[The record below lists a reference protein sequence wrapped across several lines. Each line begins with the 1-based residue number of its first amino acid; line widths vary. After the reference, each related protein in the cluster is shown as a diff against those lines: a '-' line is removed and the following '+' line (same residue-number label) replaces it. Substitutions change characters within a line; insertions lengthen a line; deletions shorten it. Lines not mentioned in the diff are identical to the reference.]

1 MRVILFFLLFSSFL
15 FSQNSTVELK
25 IDSITVSDSIANER
39 QYTVHYHLKNLTD
52 KKISF
57 LLDTTNNDTITGVNT
72 NRMYPKVYQD
82 GRAVK
87 NFIFMKNYDY
97 PSVYKFITDF
107 RNSKT
112 EEEEEAIKNNPEF
125 KKLKI
130 HPMCLE
136 KIIERRE
143 PDYKKL
149 RLFENTIIYKT
160 LKTLEPKET
169 QHYELILYWDKE
181 RYFKNEDTEYYL
193 DAENK
198 YAIELSFSTL
208 DYDYLLFDSTEGFDY
223 DKSLFFN
230 STNVSNTMPFHFDE

>member
-1 MRVILFFLLFSSFL
+1 
-15 FSQNSTVELK
+15 
-25 IDSITVSDSIANER
+25 
-39 QYTVHYHLKNLTD
+39 
-52 KKISF
+52 
-57 LLDTTNNDTITGVNT
+57 
-72 NRMYPKVYQD
+72 MYPTLFQD
-82 GRAVK
+82 DRPVK
-87 NFIFMKNYDY
+87 NFVFTKKYDY

-112 EEEEEAIKNNPEF
+112 AAEEEAIKNNPEF

-136 KIIERRE
+136 KIIERRK

-169 QHYELILYWDKE
+169 RHYELILHWDKE

-208 DYDYLLFDSTEGFDY
+208 DYDYLLFDSTEGFEY
-223 DKSLFFN
+223 DKSLFFS
-230 STNVSNTMPFHFDE
+230 STTISNTMPFNFDE

>member
-1 MRVILFFLLFSSFL
+1 MRIILFFLLYSSLL
-15 FSQNSTVELK
+15 FSQNSIIELK
-25 IDSITVSDSIANER
+25 IDSITVSDSTANER
-39 QYTVHYHLKNLTD
+39 KYIVHYHIENLTD
-52 KKISF
+52 KKVSF
-57 LLDTTNNDTITGVNT
+57 LLDTTNNDTITGVKT
-72 NRMYPKVYQD
+72 NRITPKLYQD
-82 GRAVK
+82 GSAVK
-87 NFIFMKNYDY
+87 DFIFMKNYDY
-97 PSVYKFITDF
+97 PSVFKFINDF

-112 EEEEEAIKNNPEF
+112 EAEEEAIKNNPEF

-130 HPMCLE
+130 HPICLE

-143 PDYKKL
+143 PNYKII
-149 RLFENTIIYKT
+149 RLFENNIIYKT

-169 QHYELILYWDKE
+169 QHYQLILHWDKE

-208 DYDYLLFDSTEGFDY
+208 DYDYLHFDSTEGFEY